1 MALEGRRI
9 GYFTRLPCK
18 LRLCLYKSDGV
29 KVADWWLFLFLL
41 YIASLLVGVVFV
53 VSGFASP
60 DFEMSAF
67 GVVLFIAGACLA
79 IVCDILRRF
88 GCGWTRIA
96 TGTANP
102 GQVSQENS
110 DFAMSI
116 PYLPGYP
123 GFYSAGEGARPDNP
137 PPYVICESG
146 ESAAIPISECT
157 CEATLRTEN
166 AQMSD
171 AIFVSSCGRQS
182 AAEQRD
188 GTFSRSGNSR
198 ELTHENVTPSTA
210 RERLETGN
218 HKPAPPPYDLFL
230 VYNEGRISWS
240 SFDSPPPYGDFV

>member
-9 GYFTRLPCK
+9 GYFSRLPCK

-41 YIASLLVGVVFV
+41 YIAALLVGVVFV

-88 GCGWTRIA
+88 GCGWTKIA

-110 DFAMSI
+110 DFTMAI

-123 GFYSAGEGARPDNP
+123 GFYTAGEDTCPDIP
-137 PPYVICESG
+137 PPYVICELS
-146 ESAAIPISECT
+146 ESTSASPISGCT
-157 CEATLRTEN
+157 CGTTLRTEN

-171 AIFVSSCGRQS
+171 TGLVSSCGRQS
-182 AAEQRD
+182 AATQLDE
-188 GTFSRSGNSR
+188 TFSRNSR
-198 ELTHENVTPSTA
+198 EFTHEHVTPCTSCA
-210 RERLETGN
+210 RLETGN